1 VIVFTIA
8 SGHRAISGA
17 QASSPAASERF
28 SPVSASAA
36 PWRLHE
42 HGGGLAL
49 EDLIVGGRGSVA
61 SQVRTRADRDNV
73 QGQAAS
79 TAATCAPAA
88 CSRPSR
94 ARWRSSRE
102 EGCENGAS
110 SWASSRRLLRGASE
124 RKRAV
129 DANSHTPAR
138 TPSRSGWELGRA
150 LPSGHGQGASSV
162 SPEAQP
168 HGGADGQS
176 LWCSRLLA
184 CSSRVLAATRDQ
196 RKDLDE
202 RLARDARYVYNFS
215 WNQPLQA

>member
-1 VIVFTIA
+1 MIVFTIA

-42 HGGGLAL
+42 NGGGLAL

-61 SQVRTRADRDNV
+61 SQVRKRADRDNV

-129 DANSHTPAR
+129 DANSHTPEH
-138 TPSRSGWELGRA
+138 THSRSWMGGGACLAFRSWPWREQRTCISGGSAARRCGRSRPMVLAPTRVLVARSRGYSRPAQRSGRA
-150 LPSGHGQGASSV
+150 L
-162 SPEAQP
+162 
-168 HGGADGQS
+168 D
-176 LWCSRLLA
+176 LRLVHL
-184 CSSRVLAATRDQ
+184 TIT
-196 RKDLDE
+196 
-202 RLARDARYVYNFS
+202 N
-215 WNQPLQA
+215 